1 MRRLRVE
8 REGEQADEG
17 IEAHALR
24 LSLCAQRSNPASK
37 WLSFPVRTPKSYR
50 NAPNSQMRLSH
61 LADYAVVLMTAA
73 ARRPAAARLSAT
85 ELACETGVPLPTA
98 QKLMGQLAACGLL
111 RSVRGAGGGF
121 SLAKGASQISLA
133 DIVEAVEGPIAM
145 TVCSGH
151 EGPSDCAL
159 DAHCRVK
166 PHMGVV
172 GNAVRG
178 ALGAVSLEAL
188 SGPASAARGLA
199 R

>member
-1 MRRLRVE
+1 
-8 REGEQADEG
+8 
-17 IEAHALR
+17 
-24 LSLCAQRSNPASK
+24 
-37 WLSFPVRTPKSYR
+37 
-50 NAPNSQMRLSH
+50 MRLSH

-73 ARRPAAARLSAT
+73 ARRPAGARLSAT
-85 ELACETGVPLPTA
+85 ELSAETGVPLPTA
-98 QKLMGQLAACGLL
+98 QKLMGQLA
-111 RSVRGAGGGF
+111 GAGLFTSARGVSGGF
-121 SLAKGASQISLA
+121 ALSREASQISLA

-172 GNAVRG
+172 GNAARG
-178 ALGAVSLEAL
+178 ALGAVSLTE
-188 SGPASAARGLA
+188 LA